1 MLTMEDIKAIKELIE
16 VSQKPIL
23 METPWGNVAIVLS
36 KKGANYWNE
45 RGFTTI
51 TLKQLRN
58 LVLDKKG
65 NPKEDQKSIIKT
77 FMDAITKFDGKCVE
91 AR

>member
-1 MLTMEDIKAIKELIE
+1 MLTMKDIKAIKELIE
-16 VSQKPIL
+16 TSKNPLL

-36 KKGANYWNE
+36 KKGADYWNKK
-45 RGFTTI
+45 GFITI
-51 TLKQLRN
+51 TLKQLKN
-58 LVLDKKG
+58 LVLDKEG
-65 NPKEDQKSIIKT
+65 NPKKDQKSIIKT